1 MADRPFDAKQYW
13 EQRLGSHEGLVGVGN
28 LSLGPAYVPW
38 LYRVRRRVFKRIVRS
53 SGIDV
58 DGARV
63 LDVGSGTGFYV
74 DLWRS
79 AGAGTV
85 VATDLTEVAV
95 DRLRAR
101 GIRAEEVDIGAD
113 GQIFDPGSFDVV
125 SAFDVLFHVVDDDR
139 YEQALRN
146 VRRLL
151 RPGGWFVFTDLPV
164 ASGSTRR
171 AAHQVRRAESDVLQ
185 ALERNG
191 LRLET
196 RMPSFVLMEA
206 PAAARRAIWPG
217 VWKALVLA
225 PSRLPVVGPLLGPV
239 LYPVELV
246 LTRVIRRGASIQ
258 AFVCMREPD

>member
-1 MADRPFDAKQYW
+1 VAEWPFDAKEYW
-13 EQRLGSHEGLVGVGN
+13 EERLGSHEGLVGVGN

-38 LYRVRRRVFKRIVRS
+38 LYRVRRRIFKRLVRS
-53 SGIDV
+53 SGIEV
-58 DGARV
+58 DIATV

-85 VATDLTEVAV
+85 VATDLTKVAV
-95 DRLRAR
+95 DRLRAC
-101 GIRAEEVDIGAD
+101 GIRAEEMDIGAV
-113 GQIFDPGSFDVV
+113 GQAFEPGSFDVV
-125 SAFDVLFHVVDDDR
+125 SAFDVLFHVVDDDN

-164 ASGSTRR
+164 ASGSTKR
-171 AAHQVRRAESDVLQ
+171 AAHQVRRAEIDILQ

-196 RMPSFVLMEA
+196 RMPSFFLMEA
-206 PAAARRAIWPG
+206 PAAARSAIWPAL
-217 VWKALVLA
+217 WKALVLA
-225 PSRLPVVGPLLGPV
+225 PSRLPVVGPVLGAV
-239 LYPVELV
+239 LYPLELV
-246 LTRVIRRGASIQ
+246 LTRVFRRGASIQ
-258 AFVCMREPD
+258 AFVCRREPE